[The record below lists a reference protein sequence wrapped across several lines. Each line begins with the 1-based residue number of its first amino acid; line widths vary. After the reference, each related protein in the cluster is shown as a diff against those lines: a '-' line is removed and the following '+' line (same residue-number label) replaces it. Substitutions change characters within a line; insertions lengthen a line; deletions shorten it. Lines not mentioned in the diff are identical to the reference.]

1 MEQIHL
7 STLFVTHDIDEAILL
22 SDRIYLLTG
31 SPGHITKEISI
42 EESRPRKKDFSLSQR
57 FLEYK
62 RQILFHLENNI
73 LS

>member
-22 SDRIYLLTG
+22 SDRVCLLTG
-31 SPGHITKEISI
+31 NPGHITKEISI
-42 EESRPRKKDFSLSQR
+42 DEPRPRKKDFSLSEQ

-62 RQILFHLENNI
+62 RQILFHLENSLI
-73 LS
+73 S